1 VTHPRDP
8 KLKALTP
15 RQLERLK
22 AGYKIEGGE
31 IPPWVKEG
39 NKITNRELRRFTVYQ
54 IQDALEQA
62 LLTGKHREQLEA
74 IRDLANRAEIAQN
87 ITFNATKRDP
97 KYRERVEALISDLEL
112 SVSELDNSTG
122 FDLLDKDT
130 WESLGGGKLGA

>member
-1 VTHPRDP
+1 MADP
-8 KLKALTP
+8 KDRKLKALTP

-39 NKITNRELRRFTVYQ
+39 NKITTRELRRFTVYQ
-54 IQDALEQA
+54 IQDALDQA

-112 SVSELDNSTG
+112 AVSELDNSTG
-122 FDLLDKDT
+122 FDLLTKET
-130 WESLGGGKLGA
+130 W

>member
-1 VTHPRDP
+1 MPEP
-8 KLKALTP
+8 KDQNLKPLTP
-15 RQLERLK
+15 RQIDRLK
-22 AGYKIEGGE
+22 QGYKIEGGE

-39 NKITNRELRRFTVYQ
+39 NKITTRELRRFTVYQ

-112 SVSELDNSTG
+112 AVSELDNSTG
-122 FDLLDKDT
+122 FDLLTKET
-130 WESLGGGKLGA
+130 W

>member
-1 VTHPRDP
+1 
-8 KLKALTP
+8 LKEQKRSTSKPLTP

-22 AGYKIEGGE
+22 EGYKIEGGE
-31 IPPWVKEG
+31 IPPWYQAT
-39 NKITNRELRRFTVYQ
+39 NKNTNRDLKRFNVYQ

-97 KYRERVEALISDLEL
+97 KYRERVEALIRELEL
-112 SVSELDNSTG
+112 AVSSLHNSTG
-122 FDLLDKDT
+122 FDLLDKNS
-130 WESLGGGKLGA
+130 WESNEA

>member
-1 VTHPRDP
+1 MSDHRDP
-8 KLKALTP
+8 TSKALTP

-22 AGYKIEGGE
+22 AGYKLEGGE
-31 IPPWVKEG
+31 IPPWVKES
-39 NKITNRELRRFTVYQ
+39 NKNTNRDLRRFTVYQ
-54 IQDALEQA
+54 IQNALEQA

-112 SVSELDNSTG
+112 AVSELDNSTG
-122 FDLLDKDT
+122 FDLLTKET
-130 WESLGGGKLGA
+130 W

>member
-1 VTHPRDP
+1 MPNPKDP
-8 KLKALTP
+8 NLKALTP
-15 RQLERLK
+15 KQLDRLR

-39 NKITNRELRRFTVYQ
+39 NKNTSRDLKRFTVYQ

-112 SVSELDNSTG
+112 AVSELDNSTG
-122 FDLLDKDT
+122 FDLLAKET
-130 WESLGGGKLGA
+130 W

>member
-1 VTHPRDP
+1 MKEQKRSTSKP
-8 KLKALTP
+8 LTP

-22 AGYKIEGGE
+22 EGYKIEGGE
-31 IPPWVKEG
+31 IPPWVNEG
-39 NKITNRELRRFTVYQ
+39 NKNTNRDLRRFTVYQ

-97 KYRERVEALISDLEL
+97 KYRERVEALTMELEL
-112 SVSELDNSTG
+112 AVSRLGNSTG
-122 FDLLDKDT
+122 FDLLTKET
-130 WESLGGGKLGA
+130 W

>member
-1 VTHPRDP
+1 VAEPRDR

-39 NKITNRELRRFTVYQ
+39 NKITTRELRRFTVYQ

-74 IRDLANRAEIAQN
+74 IRDLANRAETAQN

-112 SVSELDNSTG
+112 AVSELDNSTG
-122 FDLLDKDT
+122 FDLLAKET
-130 WESLGGGKLGA
+130 W

>member
-1 VTHPRDP
+1 MADP
-8 KLKALTP
+8 KDRKLKALTP
-15 RQLERLK
+15 KQLERLK
-22 AGYKIEGGE
+22 AGYKIKGGE
-31 IPPWVKEG
+31 IPPWFKES
-39 NKITNRELRRFTVYQ
+39 NKNTTRDLKRFSVYQ

-112 SVSELDNSTG
+112 AVSALDNSTG
-122 FDLLDKDT
+122 FDLLAKET
-130 WESLGGGKLGA
+130 W

>member
-1 VTHPRDP
+1 MTRKVPSM
-8 KLKALTP
+8 KALTP
-15 RQLERLK
+15 KQLERLRQ
-22 AGYKIEGGE
+22 GYKIEGGE

-39 NKITNRELRRFTVYQ
+39 NKNTNRDLRRFTVYQ

-97 KYRERVEALISDLEL
+97 KYRERVEALIMELEL
-112 SVSELDNSTG
+112 AVSELDNSTG
-122 FDLLDKDT
+122 FNLLAKET
-130 WESLGGGKLGA
+130 W

>member
-1 VTHPRDP
+1 MADP
-8 KLKALTP
+8 KDRKLKALTP

-39 NKITNRELRRFTVYQ
+39 NKITTRELRRFTVYQ
-54 IQDALEQA
+54 IQDALDQA

-112 SVSELDNSTG
+112 AVSGLDNSTG
-122 FDLLDKDT
+122 FDLLDKET
-130 WESLGGGKLGA
+130 W

>member
-1 VTHPRDP
+1 MADP
-8 KLKALTP
+8 KDRKLKALTP

-39 NKITNRELRRFTVYQ
+39 NKITTRELRRFTVYQ

-112 SVSELDNSTG
+112 AVSELDNSTG
-122 FDLLDKDT
+122 FDLLTKET
-130 WESLGGGKLGA
+130 W

>member
-1 VTHPRDP
+1 MADP
-8 KLKALTP
+8 KDRKLKALTP

-31 IPPWVKEG
+31 IPPWFKEG
-39 NKITNRELRRFTVYQ
+39 NKITTRALSRFTVYQ

-62 LLTGKHREQLEA
+62 LVTGKHREQLEA
-74 IRDLANRAEIAQN
+74 IRDLANQAEIAQN

-112 SVSELDNSTG
+112 AVSALANSTG
-122 FDLLDKDT
+122 FDLLAKET
-130 WESLGGGKLGA
+130 W

>member
-1 VTHPRDP
+1 MEDP
-8 KLKALTP
+8 KDRKLKALTP

-39 NKITNRELRRFTVYQ
+39 NKITTRELRRFTVYQ

-112 SVSELDNSTG
+112 AVSGLDNSTG
-122 FDLLDKDT
+122 FDLLDKET
-130 WESLGGGKLGA
+130 W

>member
-1 VTHPRDP
+1 MADP
-8 KLKALTP
+8 KDRKLKALTP

-39 NKITNRELRRFTVYQ
+39 NKITTRELRRFTVYQ

-87 ITFNATKRDP
+87 ITFNASKRDP

-112 SVSELDNSTG
+112 AVSELDNSTG
-122 FDLLDKDT
+122 FDLLAEET
-130 WESLGGGKLGA
+130 W

>member
-1 VTHPRDP
+1 M
-8 KLKALTP
+8 KALTP
-15 RQLERLK
+15 KQLERLRQ
-22 AGYKIEGGE
+22 GYKIEGGE

-39 NKITNRELRRFTVYQ
+39 NKNTNRDLRRFTVYQ

-97 KYRERVEALISDLEL
+97 KYRERVEALIMELEL
-112 SVSELDNSTG
+112 AVSELDNSTG
-122 FDLLDKDT
+122 FNLLAKET
-130 WESLGGGKLGA
+130 W